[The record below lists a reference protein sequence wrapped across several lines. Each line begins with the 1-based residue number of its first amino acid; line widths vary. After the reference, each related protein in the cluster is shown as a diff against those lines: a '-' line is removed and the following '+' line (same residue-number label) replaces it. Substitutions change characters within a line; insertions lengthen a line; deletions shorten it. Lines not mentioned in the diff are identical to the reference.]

1 MLQGRDPKFLPRP
14 GIVNLG
20 RAGWIP
26 NLVTVGWAF
35 AIVIF
40 YELPTELPV
49 KVGNM
54 STAPIIASF

>member
-26 NLVTVGWAF
+26 NLITVGWAF
-35 AIVIF
+35 VIAIF
-40 YELPTELPV
+40 YDLPTGLPV
-49 KVGNM
+49 TVGRK
-54 STAPIIASF
+54 SIFLRT